1 MIRLDLCRKCKV
13 YGKFVLTVKA
23 LTFMYLTLLFK
34 FVCLLPFY
42 KLCVPL
48 HSTVGVVKPNFKLS
62 CFNCCERLPQN
73 EKKSKLFA

>member
-1 MIRLDLCRKCKV
+1 MASL
-13 YGKFVLTVKA
+13 FSP
-23 LTFMYLTLLFK
+23 FMYLTLLFN
-34 FVCLLPFY
+34 FVYLLPFY

-62 CFNCCERLPQN
+62 WFDFCESLPQN